1 METPP
6 NLQVYD
12 LGHLGLVVSVLG
24 RIRLAET
31 VGHLA
36 GSARASRGASYSC
49 ALSAIYCAW
58 KRGRAPRARKRWPF
72 HSSMLP
78 HRGYDWSH

>member
-6 NLQVYD
+6 DLQVYD
-12 LGHLGLVVSVLG
+12 LGHLGLAVSVLG

-31 VGHLA
+31 VDYLPGPAWA
-36 GSARASRGASYSC
+36 GPGASYSC

-58 KRGRAPRARKRWPF
+58 KRGRAPRARWR
-72 HSSMLP
+72 
-78 HRGYDWSH
+78 